1 MPSAALVILT
11 PSLRD
16 ADLPIRLRHHGAR
29 CGSALRLSEDPPC
42 GGGPVLLTRSTPGTS
57 GQAGLGQQ
65 GPERRAKNRWLK
77 PTFCTSPI

>member
-29 CGSALRLSEDPPC
+29 CGSALRLSEDPPAAAALC
-42 GGGPVLLTRSTPGTS
+42 SSHGPLLARAAKRDWASRARNGVLKTDG
-57 GQAGLGQQ
+57 
-65 GPERRAKNRWLK
+65 
-77 PTFCTSPI
+77 